1 MFAIRF
7 ATALQQTLAGRALGE
22 GGAGSPVCA
31 APGTVGVSLAGEPAV
46 QETSAVSGDEWPDL
60 AQRVREVGEW

>member
-22 GGAGSPVCA
+22 GGAGSPDCA
-31 APGTVGVSLAGEPAV
+31 APGTVDVPLAGDAAV
-46 QETSAVSGDEWPDL
+46 QETSAAGGGEWPDL

>member
-22 GGAGSPVCA
+22 AGAGSPAFA
-31 APGTVGVSLAGEPAV
+31 APGPVDMPLAGGAPV
-46 QETSAVSGDEWPDL
+46 QAAAAAAGDEWPDL

>member
-22 GGAGSPVCA
+22 GGAGSPDCA
-31 APGTVGVSLAGEPAV
+31 SPGTVDVPMASGAAV
-46 QETSAVSGDEWPDL
+46 QQVAAASGDEWPDL